1 MTPSSDHQAHVAPAE
16 PHPIKQTLWQRWMA
30 WSGSFLILSIIVH
43 FLLIGGGAV
52 LVVQVVQGRKEKL
65 KFTAPPP
72 SPAGAVEHKV
82 KASKKTAAAAPDIT
96 KRIVS
101 TAANASISLPAMEMN
116 SSSGPDVMA
125 SVMSGMGG
133 SGLGAGMGASG
144 GAGMAS
150 MPLGGLTAFGFKG
163 KSKIGLTGYYYDLK
177 LKADGKTPT
186 EMTYSA
192 TEQAAKDN
200 FDLNW
205 SKDKGSKAT
214 KLYIEVM
221 KNVAKSWDDK
231 VLEEYFKAPDP
242 MTAFQILIPPCKA
255 SEAPKAFG
263 VENISKPSRW
273 MIHYKGSFTA
283 PKDGEFRFIG
293 KGDDVLVVALNGKVV
308 LDASLGLHT
317 LDGQKRDKELGVMIG
332 TPPNVMQQ
340 GAWFVLSRGEKVTM
354 DILIGEGPGGMFSQF
369 LGIEDKSAPNPPND
383 CPAFQLQ
390 DVPLPT
396 FKPNERGWNDRAP
409 KNFSGKKT
417 IFKG

>member
-1 MTPSSDHQAHVAPAE
+1 
-16 PHPIKQTLWQRWMA
+16 
-30 WSGSFLILSIIVH
+30 
-43 FLLIGGGAV
+43 
-52 LVVQVVQGRKEKL
+52 
-65 KFTAPPP
+65 
-72 SPAGAVEHKV
+72 
-82 KASKKTAAAAPDIT
+82 
-96 KRIVS
+96 
-101 TAANASISLPAMEMN
+101 
-116 SSSGPDVMA
+116 
-125 SVMSGMGG
+125 
-133 SGLGAGMGASG
+133 
-144 GAGMAS
+144 
-150 MPLGGLTAFGFKG
+150 
-163 KSKIGLTGYYYDLK
+163 
-177 LKADGKTPT
+177 
-186 EMTYSA
+186 MTYSA

-221 KNVAKSWDDK
+221 QNVAKSWDDK

-255 SEAPKAFG
+255 SEDPKAFG

-273 MIHYKGSFTA
+273 IIHYKGSFTA